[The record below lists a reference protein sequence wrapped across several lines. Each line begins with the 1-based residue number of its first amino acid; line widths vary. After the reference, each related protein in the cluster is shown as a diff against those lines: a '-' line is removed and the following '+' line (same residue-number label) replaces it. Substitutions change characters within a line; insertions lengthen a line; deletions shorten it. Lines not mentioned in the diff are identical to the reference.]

1 MPVARSTRDKVAFQR
16 TSESAHNQEDPE
28 SDEKTADEEMTSLVR
43 SPVFLATNRRQQ
55 DTQDQEEPTPSSR
68 LPRQG
73 HAARPRLVLGQAPA
87 LVPPDAVARPA
98 AASLLEVVP

>member
-55 DTQDQEEPTPSSR
+55 DTQDQEEPTWNQCMMKFIANELCNFLS
-68 LPRQG
+68 
-73 HAARPRLVLGQAPA
+73 
-87 LVPPDAVARPA
+87 
-98 AASLLEVVP
+98 

>member
-1 MPVARSTRDKVAFQR
+1 MVGPSRWTSMPVARSTRDKVAFQR

-55 DTQDQEEPTPSSR
+55 DTQDQEEPTWNQCMMKFIANELCNFFKLSEFVNVN
-68 LPRQG
+68 L
-73 HAARPRLVLGQAPA
+73 
-87 LVPPDAVARPA
+87 
-98 AASLLEVVP
+98 